1 MTEQQ
6 INQRFI
12 CVWLDNQLI
21 RSVEYIDTQ
30 DELRT
35 LIKTFVTFKDSN
47 YCVDFI
53 TNITDTKIFLITS
66 NILGRIIVPTIHP
79 FEQIDS
85 IYIFH
90 GNKPSDD
97 QWTKDY
103 KKIKGIFND
112 ITLIYDRFKQ
122 DIIKEEKNNDSFAIS
137 FISSSDINSHDVNR
151 QDPSFMYFQLLKDI
165 ILIDRLFESEE
176 QTKADMLSY
185 CRKVYV
191 DCPDTILVLDEFEK
205 DFIPELSIYWYIK
218 ECFLY
223 KMLNKALY
231 TPQPDVLYKLRYFL
245 RHLYYQILS
254 EASKQR
260 QHLSSMTVY
269 RGQTMSLDQ
278 IDKLKGNVG
287 GFLSFNNFLSTS
299 LKQDVALNFLW
310 GSENGVLFQMEIDP
324 KIQKFPFIN
333 IEQIPYLQ
341 REECEQELLFV
352 MGSVFRIVRI
362 EKEKDFYRVQ
372 LTLSGDIDEQLE
384 EYTKV
389 TRNQTR
395 SFHSFLSL
403 LRLMQKVEEYSCI
416 DQFAE
421 MLRDD
426 IGVATHSMILASVH
440 HTVFRIVRIE
450 KEKDFYRVQLTLSG
464 DIDEQLEEYTKV
476 TRNQTR
482 SFHSFLSLLR
492 LMQKVEEYSCIDQFA
507 EMFRDD
513 IGVAAN
519 STILAHVHHA
529 FGSIY
534 YDRGQNKEALEHF
547 QQTLNIHMS
556 DLPANHSVLSPT
568 YSYIGVVY
576 DALYDYTKAL
586 EYQQMALDCQV
597 NSDSPDVSSIITYM
611 KNIAS
616 VYDKQEKYSEALDYY
631 KRALEL
637 QIGHFGENDSSVRK
651 TYSLISSIYYK
662 QGDYEQSTSYREK
675 SASLQ
680 KNINELDP
688 PSLVDS
694 LIKDGT
700 VCLSQKQYQQAL
712 THFKRALE
720 IQQQYLLPNNSS
732 LAQTY
737 NLIAK
742 AFYDQEQFEEA
753 LLNYNKALEIEQN
766 SLSDDHHSIATSYHN
781 ISTAYV
787 GLSLWSDALD
797 YALKAVEQ
805 SKKTLQTD
813 VNTLAVLVHYVGY
826 IFQEQK
832 QYQEALIYYQE
843 ALELYQTHLSEDDPS
858 LFIVYHRTARV
869 YYQLDMNSEA
879 VVLYQKTLI
888 IALKILPDNDKQ
900 IGYVYMDLSRSF
912 LRLKQYDESLISAE
926 QAIEQLCKTLPNNHS
941 EVVQYRF
948 ELSVI
953 KQRQLSEKNFN

>member
-421 MLRDD
+421 M
-426 IGVATHSMILASVH
+426 
-440 HTVFRIVRIE
+440 
-450 KEKDFYRVQLTLSG
+450 
-464 DIDEQLEEYTKV
+464 
-476 TRNQTR
+476 
-482 SFHSFLSLLR
+482 
-492 LMQKVEEYSCIDQFA
+492 
-507 EMFRDD
+507 FRDD

-680 KNINELDP
+680 KSIAELDP

-694 LIKDGT
+694 LIKDGI

-781 ISTAYV
+781 ISAAYV
-787 GLSLWSDALD
+787 GLSLWSNALE

-813 VNTLAVLVHYVGY
+813 VNTLAALVHYVGY

-869 YYQLDMNSEA
+869 YYQLDMNIEA

-900 IGYVYMDLSRSF
+900 IGYIYMDLSRSF

-941 EVVQYRF
+941 DVIQYRF

-953 KQRQLSEKNFN
+953 KQRQLSKKDFK

>member
-1 MTEQQ
+1 MTEQKVD
-6 INQRFI
+6 QRFV
-12 CVWLDNQLI
+12 CVWLDNRLI

-30 DELRT
+30 DQLRT
-35 LIKTFVTFKDSN
+35 IIKTFVTFNDSN

-53 TNITDTKIFLITS
+53 TNTTDAKIFFITS

-90 GNKPSDD
+90 GNKSSDD
-97 QWTKDY
+97 QWTEDY

-112 ITLIYDRFKQ
+112 ITLICDRLKQ
-122 DIIKEEKNNDSFAIS
+122 DTIKQEKNNDSFAIS
-137 FISSSDINSHDVNR
+137 FISSSDINSRDVNR

-165 ILIDRLFESEE
+165 ILKDCLFESEE

-185 CRKVYV
+185 TRKVYAE
-191 DCPDTILVLDEFEK
+191 CPNTILVLDEFEK
-205 DFIPELSIYWYIK
+205 DFIPELSIYWYVK

-299 LKQDVALNFLW
+299 LKQDIAMNFLW
-310 GSENGVLFQMEIDP
+310 GLENGVLFQMQIDP
-324 KIQKFPFIN
+324 AIQKCPFIN

-341 REECEQELLFV
+341 RKECEQELLFA

-372 LTLSGDIDEQLE
+372 LTLSNDVDEQLE

-403 LRLMQKVEEYSCI
+403 LRLMHKLGEYSCI

-426 IGVATHSMILASVH
+426 IGVAANSMILAGVH
-440 HTVFRIVRIE
+440 HT
-450 KEKDFYRVQLTLSG
+450 
-464 DIDEQLEEYTKV
+464 
-476 TRNQTR
+476 
-482 SFHSFLSLLR
+482 
-492 LMQKVEEYSCIDQFA
+492 
-507 EMFRDD
+507 
-513 IGVAAN
+513 
-519 STILAHVHHA
+519 

-556 DLPANHSVLSPT
+556 DLPVNHPVLSPT

-597 NSDSPDVSSIITYM
+597 NSANPDVSSIITYM
-611 KNIAS
+611 KHIAS
-616 VYDKQEKYSEALDYY
+616 TYDNQEKYSEALDYY

-637 QIGHFGENDSSVRK
+637 QIGHFGENDPSVRK

-680 KNINELDP
+680 KSITELDP
-688 PSLVDS
+688 SVLVDS
-694 LIKDGT
+694 LIKDGI
-700 VCLSQKQYQQAL
+700 VCLSQKQYQHAL

-720 IQQQYLLPNNSS
+720 IQQQYLLPNNPA

-742 AFYDQEQFEEA
+742 TFYNQEQFEEA
-753 LLNYNKALEIEQN
+753 LPNYTKALEIEQN
-766 SLSDDHHSIATSYHN
+766 SLSDDHCSIATSYHD

-787 GLSLWSDALD
+787 GLSLWSNALE

-805 SKKTLQTD
+805 SKKTLLTD
-813 VNTLAVLVHYVGY
+813 VNTLAAFVHYVGY

-832 QYQEALIYYQE
+832 KYQEALIYYQE
-843 ALELYQTHLSEDDPS
+843 ALELYQNHLSEDDPS
-858 LFIVYHRTARV
+858 LMLVYHRPARV
-869 YYQLDMNSEA
+869 YCQLDMDIEA
-879 VVLYQKTLI
+879 VVLYQKTLN

-900 IGYVYMDLSRSF
+900 IGYIYMDLSRSF
-912 LRLKQYDESLISAE
+912 FRLKQYDEALISAE
-926 QAIEQLCKTLPNNHS
+926 QGIEQLCKTLPNNHS

-948 ELSVI
+948 ELSAI
-953 KQRQLSEKNFN
+953 KQRQLFEKDFS